1 MDYTTRM
8 LDAIFPLDPQILVS
22 AIVVLVVVHVILGTV
37 GMCTYLERKISAY
50 IQDRVGPNRAGFDFG
65 LPFLKELFSFGG
77 SKPFG
82 FWGLGQ
88 FLADGIKFIVKED
101 YRPRGADKVLFTLAP
116 MAAVIPALVG
126 WAVIPWGGTID
137 VPEMSFAGVTWFTAG
152 TASVTVADIN
162 IGFLFLLAVAGVGVY
177 GVTLGGWASN
187 NKYSFLGGLRCSAGM
202 VSYEIPMGL
211 ALLMVVLT
219 AGSVYPSAIVENQ
232 VANGWYVFAHP
243 LAALIF
249 FICALA
255 ESNRTPFDN
264 AECEQEL
271 VGGFHTEYCAMRFAL
286 FFLAEYAHLIVGS
299 AFLVLLFLGGYHLPF
314 VPWLSPESTGILAAL
329 AKFTVFFTKAML
341 IVMLAMLVRWT
352 IPRLRYDQMMKVCW
366 NALIPTMIVLVVSM
380 AIVMFLGLVSLP
392 VLLLMNVGVAIGGA
406 LLLPMLP
413 KQDVNR
419 RIPMAGS
426 RFNPLPGE
434 QVSAAPTDPVAL
446 DERGLADGPKLV
458 G

>member
-1 MDYTTRM
+1 M
-8 LDAIFPLDPQILVS
+8 LNAIFPLDPQILVS
-22 AIVVLVVVHVILGTV
+22 TIVILVVVHVILGTV
-37 GMCTYLERKISAY
+37 GICTYLERKISAY

-65 LPFLKELFSFGG
+65 LPFLKKLFSFGG
-77 SKPFG
+77 DKPFG

-137 VPEMSFAGVTWFTAG
+137 VPEIAFAGVTWFSAG
-152 TASVTVADIN
+152 AASVAVADIN
-162 IGFLFLLAVAGVGVY
+162 IGFLFLLAAAGVGVY

-211 ALLMVVLT
+211 CLLMVVLT

-232 VANGWYVFAHP
+232 VNGGWYVFYHP

-286 FFLAEYAHLIVGS
+286 FFLAEYAHLIVGA
-299 AFLVLLFLGGYHLPF
+299 AFLVLLFFGGYHLPF
-314 VPWLSPESTGILAAL
+314 VPWLSPESTGVLAAI
-329 AKFTVFFTKAML
+329 AKFTVFFTKAM
-341 IVMLAMLVRWT
+341 VVVGLAMLVRWT

-366 NALIPTMIVLVVSM
+366 NALIPVMITMVVAMAVL
-380 AIVMFLGLVSLP
+380 MFVGLVDIWWMLGLNVAVALGGA
-392 VLLLMNVGVAIGGA
+392 VLL
-406 LLLPMLP
+406 PRLP

-434 QVSAAPTDPVAL
+434 RVSATPSNPMAL
-446 DERGLADGPKLV
+446 DERGLADGPTLV